1 MKYIPRLLR
10 YLTFACFA
18 LASSAN
24 ALAAQTP
31 DYPKQP
37 ITIVMPFPAGS
48 VTDTLARRL
57 AADLQKSLGQP
68 VLVDNRAGASGQ
80 IGSNYVAHAQPD
92 GYTLLLTPIQHAINP
107 ALRSNI
113 PYDAQRDF
121 TPIAFLASAPIV
133 LLVHPSLPVNS
144 VQEYL
149 AYAKKKNGL
158 SFGTS
163 GIGGGNHLSGKL
175 LALQTGAP
183 LVHVPYKGSA
193 PALNDLLGGQ
203 IPSAFNDLP
212 TALPY
217 ILDGR
222 LKALGV
228 TSRNRAKALPD
239 VPTIAEQGVPGYES
253 STWFALYG
261 PANLPA
267 PLVALLHDQAMRSM
281 HGEEMAG
288 WLRQGGGEP
297 GTMSSDE
304 FRDFLGKELAKWR
317 KVVTEAHIEAE

>member
-1 MKYIPRLLR
+1 M
-10 YLTFACFA
+10 
-18 LASSAN
+18 
-24 ALAAQTP
+24 
-31 DYPKQP
+31 
-37 ITIVMPFPAGS
+37 
-48 VTDTLARRL
+48 
-57 AADLQKSLGQP
+57 
-68 VLVDNRAGASGQ
+68 LVDNHAGASGQ
-80 IGSNYVAHAQPD
+80 IGSKYVAHAQPD
-92 GYTLLLTPIQHAINP
+92 GNTLLLTPIQHVINP

-121 TPIAFLASAPIV
+121 TPIAFLASASIV

-158 SFGTS
+158 SSGIS
-163 GIGGGNHLSGKL
+163 GIGGGNHLSGEL
-175 LALQTGAP
+175 LALQMGAP
-183 LVHVPYKGSA
+183 LALVHVPHEGSA
-193 PALNDLLGGQ
+193 PALNDLFGSQ
-203 IPSAFNDLP
+203 IPSAFNNDLP
-212 TALPY
+212 TAMPY

-267 PLVALLHDQAMRSM
+267 PLIALLYTIKRCAVCTARKWQASC
-281 HGEEMAG
+281 
-288 WLRQGGGEP
+288 
-297 GTMSSDE
+297 
-304 FRDFLGKELAKWR
+304 GKA
-317 KVVTEAHIEAE
+317 VVSRGI